1 MFINS
6 YPKSVLATNVN
17 PKSDLRNSNGF
28 EIVILRGVISAFK
41 FLNKLTGKKVR
52 FWTCK

>member
-28 EIVILRGVISAFK
+28 EIVILRGVILAFYRSTSVDRK
-41 FLNKLTGKKVR
+41 NN
-52 FWTCK
+52 